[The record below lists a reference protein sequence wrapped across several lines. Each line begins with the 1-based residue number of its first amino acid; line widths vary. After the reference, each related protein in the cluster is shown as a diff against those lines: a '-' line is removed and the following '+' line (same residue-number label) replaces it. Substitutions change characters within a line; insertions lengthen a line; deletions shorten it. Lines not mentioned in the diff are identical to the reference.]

1 MSWVVAA
8 AAGWVLLAVVTALV
22 IGAGIR
28 MAERKAGQ
36 ASIGLGAR
44 NYAVDPMPQPTAAE
58 QTAAHEAVP
67 GGHPP
72 GDRHRVPTTGGAA
85 SSRDQGRGRG
95 RA

>member
-28 MAERKAGQ
+28 MAERKASHTAFTPGT
-36 ASIGLGAR
+36 R
-44 NYAVDPMPQPTAAE
+44 NFAVDPTPEPAAADQP
-58 QTAAHEAVP
+58 AAHEVVP
-67 GGHPP
+67 GGHPTGGRP
-72 GDRHRVPTTGGAA
+72 HVPATGGAA
-85 SSRDQGRGRG
+85 SNRGRGRG